1 MTKLKGAR
9 AQKARRAAS
18 SLALA
23 GQAPS
28 VPPTPPPFERGAQVR
43 VTRGPFAGKTGI
55 VQDLVGRKVAKIM
68 LGLLPVQVDVDDLA
82 PSVAER
88 SRPRLTSSHRKPLPA
103 RS

>member
-9 AQKARRAAS
+9 AQKAVAVRAPAP
-18 SLALA
+18 
-23 GQAPS
+23 QAP
-28 VPPTPPPFERGAQVR
+28 PAPPPFEPGAQVR

-55 VQDLVGRKVAKIM
+55 VKDLVGRKMAKIM

-88 SRPRLTSSHRKPLPA
+88 SRPRLTSSHRKPVPA